1 MKETIAGII
10 NISQGTK
17 YMRFG
22 NSDGKSWVVPI
33 RNMHTALNLYQP
45 SSAKGRLVKNLL
57 PWMHRLQPLRKAIRA
72 ESLDCTLQPE
82 LQELLC
88 RIFGVEGI
96 EFSIFEGTPCVHR
109 KATMQLSLGN
119 DILGYCKASD
129 NNEILTLFERE
140 NALLELLH
148 DKGVENIPRPLFCGT
163 LRNGTHIFVQST
175 KKTARSGVPH
185 KWGTLQEK
193 FLATLRRKTGQRILF
208 EQSDYYKTLTA
219 LQEHLTWL
227 PTADDR
233 VVVAS
238 ALARVLERYC
248 GREVNFSACHG
259 DFTPWNMF
267 VERGEL
273 FVFDFEYGALTYPDG
288 IDKCHFELQRLIF
301 EERYTTEQIVAHCAQ
316 RSNEEKEL
324 LTLYLLDMISRFT
337 LREKGEPGA
346 DVLRSLH
353 IWCSVLKN
361 L

>member
-17 YMRFG
+17 FMRFG

-33 RNMHTALNLYQP
+33 KNMRTALNLYQP
-45 SSAKGRLVKNLL
+45 SSSKGRLVKSLL

-96 EFSIFEGTPCVHR
+96 EFSIFEGTPCVHC

-129 NNEILTLFERE
+129 NDEILTLFERE
-140 NALLELLH
+140 STLLAQLH
-148 DKGVENIPRPLFCGT
+148 DKGVDNIPRPLFCGT
-163 LRNGTHIFVQST
+163 LRNGIHIFVQST
-175 KKTARSGVPH
+175 KKTAQSSVPH
-185 KWGTLQEK
+185 KWGVLQED
-193 FLATLRRKTGQRILF
+193 FLATLHRKTKQLILF

-219 LQEHLTWL
+219 LQEHLAWV

-233 VVVAS
+233 VVVTS
-238 ALARVLERYC
+238 ALTRVLEKYR
-248 GREVNFSACHG
+248 GTKVEFSACHG

-267 VERGEL
+267 EERDEL
-273 FVFDFEYGALTYPDG
+273 FVFDFEYGALTYPAG

-301 EERYTTEQIVAHCAQ
+301 EERYTTEEIVAHCAQ
-316 RSNEEKEL
+316 RNNEEKEL
-324 LTLYLLDMISRFT
+324 LTLYLLDIIARFT
-337 LREKGEPGA
+337 LREKGEPEG

-353 IWCSVLKN
+353 TWCSVLKN